1 MWDYER
7 DYEFYEWYIFQQNT
21 RVYMVKN
28 RIMQGGKGLT
38 NKKVILHMQH
48 TFLWISL
55 PLFCTTTTWN
65 FQKLLSYTF
74 FWGNVVR
81 VLVHFVFTAAHFHLA
96 LVTASISH
104 FVAAT
109 KFSCCSSNK
118 KCLHVGTYSQKR
130 PHVSDHQV
138 LAFWVV
144 VYERS
149 DCILSIVPRRSFEK
163 IGEHWY
169 RTIVFQTG

>member
-1 MWDYER
+1 MSKIWLLPRDLFLLYRQKDIDKKIEGNYR
-7 DYEFYEWYIFQQNT
+7 NYVIDKLNVWDYEFYEWYIFQQNT

-38 NKKVILHMQH
+38 NKKAILHMQH

-74 FWGNVVR
+74 FGGNVVR

-130 PHVSDHQV
+130 PHVSDH
-138 LAFWVV
+138 
-144 VYERS
+144 
-149 DCILSIVPRRSFEK
+149 
-163 IGEHWY
+163 
-169 RTIVFQTG
+169 